1 MIIDQIEDDKSY
13 IEKDQVYME
22 PKVKSKTT
30 QPKKKQYAF
39 NDSRVHSKIINK
51 ACSTNFVI
59 KNIRNVKG
67 TMYNRQFQSKE
78 KFQFYQTHKKDKKN
92 LNCMFPYI
100 QSNAYNQIDN
110 INNDIRNKWLCFKPD
125 FV

>member
-1 MIIDQIEDDKSY
+1 MEDIEEAKSITDRNKQVVDQ
-13 IEKDQVYME
+13 
-22 PKVKSKTT
+22 KVKSKTT
-30 QPKKKQYAF
+30 QQKKKQYAF

-59 KNIRNVKG
+59 KNIRNAKG

-78 KFQFYQTHKKDKKN
+78 KFQFYQTHKKEKKN

-100 QSNAYNQIDN
+100 QSNAYN
-110 INNDIRNKWLCFKPD
+110 
-125 FV
+125 